1 MLFYGVTIQIKTP
14 WQTFFMVLF
23 ISYGFVKK
31 KKLEITWGKIC
42 LIDFF
47 LEHK

>member
-1 MLFYGVTIQIKTP
+1 MADLFYGTIYFL
-14 WQTFFMVLF
+14 WFC
-23 ISYGFVKK
+23 KK